1 MEQTRGDTRK
11 QTINLSIQKAIIN
24 QAKEL
29 ELNISRNAEKGIK
42 EAIKQE
48 RSKRWK
54 QENKAA
60 IHAHNKR
67 VNKQGL
73 LIETYWM
80 EQ

>member
-1 MEQTRGDTRK
+1 
-11 QTINLSIQKAIIN
+11 
-24 QAKEL
+24 
-29 ELNISRNAEKGIK
+29 LNISRNAEKGIK